1 MTMEYEKKNKDAIS
15 TIKQSLRQLS
25 TNGVPVGNIIKAIKD
40 IEEKYA
46 ESDDE
51 RIRGNII
58 ATIHLY
64 YGEPL
69 EDEAKEMIAWL
80 EKQGEQKIKTPEESL
95 GIDSDTY
102 NKIVDECIYGEQ
114 KPIDKVEP
122 NFKVGDWVIW
132 DNKIPCH
139 VDNIYQCKNSL
150 MYTITD
156 TNNMTRSY
164 SVKGFDNNAHLWTI
178 QDARNGDILCS
189 NQIIVLF
196 KQWEDNTGY
205 TFVIA
210 HAGIDISGKLQITN
224 GHWLINNKSKPAT
237 KEQRDIL
244 FQKMKE
250 ACYEWYADKKE
261 LRKIEQKPVWSD
273 EDEK

>member
-1 MTMEYEKKNKDAIS
+1 MKELSIQEKATRYDE
-15 TIKQSLRQLS
+15 
-25 TNGVPVGNIIKAIKD
+25 AIKRLEYIKTGKCQKTFVFTEGLFD
-40 IEEKYA
+40 YIFPKLK

-80 EKQGEQKIKTPEESL
+80 EKQCEQKIKTPEESL

-139 VDNIYQCKNSL
+139 VDNIYQGKNSL

-178 QDARNGDILCS
+178 QDTRNGDILCS

-250 ACYEWYADKKE
+250 ACYEWDADKKE
-261 LRKIEQKPVWSD
+261 LRKIEQKPTRKPS
-273 EDEK
+273 

>member
-1 MTMEYEKKNKDAIS
+1 MVKFIKNQLFNIKKIITENYELDAKL
-15 TIKQSLRQLS
+15 T
-25 TNGVPVGNIIKAIKD
+25 KAIC
-40 IEEKYA
+40 
-46 ESDDE
+46 
-51 RIRGNII
+51 
-58 ATIHLY
+58 
-64 YGEPL
+64 
-69 EDEAKEMIAWL
+69 WL
-80 EKQGEQKIKTPEESL
+80 EKQCEQKIKTPDESL

-139 VDNIYQCKNSL
+139 VDNIYQGKNSL

-250 ACYEWYADKKE
+250 ACYEWDADKKE
-261 LRKIEQKPVWSD
+261 LRKIEQKPASWSK
-273 EDEK
+273 EDNHEQEKGNINDSDLKA